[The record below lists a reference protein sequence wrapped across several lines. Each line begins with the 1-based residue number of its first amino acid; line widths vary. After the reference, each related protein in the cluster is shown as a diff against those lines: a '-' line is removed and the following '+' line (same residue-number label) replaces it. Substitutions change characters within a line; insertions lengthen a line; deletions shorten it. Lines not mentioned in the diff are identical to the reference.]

1 MINEKKDKPR
11 NKDMKDDLTGMGRQG
26 FDKAPDEDPP
36 RGNEEKIRE
45 VQKATKVDGDPSKE
59 TDRPDD

>member
-1 MINEKKDKPR
+1 
-11 NKDMKDDLTGMGRQG
+11 MKDDLTGMGRQG